1 MKCDASLNVL
11 LELNG
16 TKYYENNGYWHK
28 IEAWL
33 VEVTVERPH
42 GIRYCLTLHD
52 NHNQR
57 IFGIDNAH
65 AVSSSQKRGIYSGR
79 IMEYDH
85 VHNTINDEG
94 TPYHF
99 NNAEQLIKDFYK
111 RMNQILDGLK

>member
-1 MKCDASLNVL
+1 MKRDSGLNVL

-16 TKYYENNGYWHK
+16 MSYYEDNGYWHK

-33 VEVTVERPH
+33 VDVTVERPH

-65 AVSSSQKRGIYSGR
+65 AISVPNKRRYSGR
-79 IMEYDH
+79 ITEYDH
-85 VHNTINDEG
+85 VHKTINDKG

-99 NNAEQLIKDFYK
+99 KNVEQLIEDFYT
-111 RMNQILDGLK
+111 RMNQILDEFK